1 MATEGIQLI
10 IGDIVAKAEEQIRK
24 IEEDNRAEVNKIVED
39 KGEEAEREKKK
50 ILERGENLAELEKQ
64 RILADG
70 RIKAKKDQLD
80 TKETI
85 IKDVFDR
92 AMERLTKIT
101 DSEDYKEVLFGL
113 IKSSVETVGG
123 KEVKLLVN
131 KKDKK
136 VLKEN
141 KDRLKKA
148 LRETKY
154 DLGEMIDCI
163 GGVIAKSKTI
173 EVDNTLEARIE
184 RSMNLLRVDVAK
196 ILFG

>member
-10 IGDIVAKAEEQIRK
+10 IGDIVAKAKEQIKK
-24 IEEDNRAEVNKIVED
+24 IEEDNKAEINKIVES
-39 KGEEAEREKKK
+39 KREEAEREKKK
-50 ILERGENLAELEKQ
+50 IIERGGNLAELERQ

-80 TKETI
+80 IKEMI

-113 IKSSVETVGG
+113 IKSSVEMVGE

-131 KKDKK
+131 EKDKK

-141 KDRLKKA
+141 KERLKKA
-148 LRETKY
+148 LGETKY

-184 RSMNLLRVDVAK
+184 RSMSLLRVDVAK